1 MKVLGTFVS
10 YDSVGNERKNF
21 VKKVDN
27 LKTKLSAWRSRKLS
41 LFGRCLIS
49 KTLGLSQIVYS
60 ASMLDI
66 PNNYA
71 SAIQSLLFQFLW
83 KNKPDKIKRQVLY
96 QDYGDGGLRVTNVEI
111 MFKSLR
117 LAWIQRLLKNDE
129 EEDDTW
135 SAISKFYFNKY
146 GGLNFLLR
154 SNYDKK
160 FLKDSDIPS
169 FYKDIL
175 SYFLDLKSLYNSK
188 DEQEMI
194 LFNNKEILIDGRTFF
209 YHDWV
214 EKGVFTLHDVIDASD
229 NSLPFEQFQ
238 QCHGINCNFL
248 NYFQVISAIPNA
260 LRKKAKECAK
270 PNANFLSGGTLFQLS
285 SVLTINLLKLGSKDY
300 YWLFLNKR
308 KFQATGPMKWDRDFD
323 PTALPWNQIFDRVKA
338 ICKENQLR
346 EFYFKLIHRIVATK
360 KELALYGI
368 TDNYLCFYC
377 GEPDSVLH
385 TFQNC
390 STTISFHN
398 QLLNWFNG
406 MHNTSIS
413 PANYELLFGMPC
425 RKDNNIVRK
434 LNFCLLFANY
444 YLHYQKVNER
454 NLDWV
459 EFTSKLNYKLK
470 IENHVSGSP
479 S

>member
-1 MKVLGTFVS
+1 MLGTFVS

-49 KTLGLSQIVYS
+49 KTLGLSQIVFS

-135 SAISKFYFNKY
+135 SAIPKFYFNKY

-169 FYKDIL
+169 FYKDIMF
-175 SYFLDLKSLYNSK
+175 YFLELKSLYNSK

-214 EKGVFTLHDVIDASD
+214 EKGVFTLHDVIDASG

-238 QCHGINCNFL
+238 QRYGINCNFSS
-248 NYFQVISAIPNA
+248 Q
-260 LRKKAKECAK
+260 
-270 PNANFLSGGTLFQLS
+270 LFPSNLCYPER
-285 SVLTINLLKLGSKDY
+285 LTEKSQG
-300 YWLFLNKR
+300 
-308 KFQATGPMKWDRDFD
+308 
-323 PTALPWNQIFDRVKA
+323 V
-338 ICKENQLR
+338 C
-346 EFYFKLIHRIVATK
+346 
-360 KELALYGI
+360 
-368 TDNYLCFYC
+368 
-377 GEPDSVLH
+377 
-385 TFQNC
+385 
-390 STTISFHN
+390 
-398 QLLNWFNG
+398 
-406 MHNTSIS
+406 
-413 PANYELLFGMPC
+413 
-425 RKDNNIVRK
+425 
-434 LNFCLLFANY
+434 
-444 YLHYQKVNER
+444 
-454 NLDWV
+454 
-459 EFTSKLNYKLK
+459 
-470 IENHVSGSP
+470 
-479 S
+479 